1 MSYSRGTR
9 VPMGLATALR
19 FNHSMATATTP
30 STSRHAIDCTLGY
43 ELDGPCDFIFMIHAA
58 EVAGQRVIDE
68 SLHLTPNVA
77 HRTHADARS
86 GNRFLRLHAD
96 KGPLTVRYR
105 ATVELV
111 RAPRDMDAQ
120 EMAIDALPDDVLHN
134 LMPTRYCES
143 DLLASAAAKLFG
155 QLPPGYAR
163 VQAISDWIHEHI
175 EYRPGSTTATTTSRD
190 VFVQRAGVCRDFAHL
205 GVTFCRALNIPAR
218 LVCGYTRFDEPPP
231 DFHAV
236 FEAWLGG
243 RWTLF
248 DPTGLVPVDRLI
260 RVATGR
266 DAKDVA
272 FATIFGPARMTQIAP
287 EVEPIPVPAAEPDL
301 VALA

>member
-1 MSYSRGTR
+1 M
-9 VPMGLATALR
+9 V
-19 FNHSMATATTP
+19 TATP
-30 STSRHAIDCTLGY
+30 SAPSSRHAIDCTLGY

-58 EVAGQRVIDE
+58 EVPGQRVLDE
-68 SLHLTPNVA
+68 SLVITPTQA
-77 HRTHADARS
+77 HRTHTDVRS
-86 GNRFLRLHAD
+86 GNRFLRLRAD
-96 KGPLTVRYR
+96 AGPLTLRYR
-105 ATVELV
+105 ARVELTPP
-111 RAPRDMDAQ
+111 PRDLQAA
-120 EMAIDALPDDVLHN
+120 EMPIDALPDDVLHN

-143 DLLASAAAKLFG
+143 DLLASAAAKMFG
-155 QLPPGYAR
+155 TLAPGYTR
-163 VQAISDWIHEHI
+163 VQAITDWIHDHI
-175 EYRPGSTTATTTSRD
+175 EYRLGSTTATTTSRD

-218 LVCGYTRFDEPPP
+218 LVCGYTRFDDPPP

-243 RWTLF
+243 QWMLF
-248 DPTGLVPVDRLI
+248 DPTGLVPIDRLI

-287 EVEPIPVPAAEPDL
+287 EVEPLDMPGAERHDAVHGEKRGVPETA
-301 VALA
+301 